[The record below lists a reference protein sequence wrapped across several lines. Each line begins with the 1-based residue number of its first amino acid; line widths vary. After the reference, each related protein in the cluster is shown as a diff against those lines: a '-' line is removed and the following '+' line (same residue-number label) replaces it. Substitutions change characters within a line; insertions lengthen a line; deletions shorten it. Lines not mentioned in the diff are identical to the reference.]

1 MATSAT
7 HSIATRY
14 KTLSLSWHHHHHHH
28 HHHQYHHHYHFQR
41 HRLDLCSD
49 AKHCL
54 HLFTSLQELMK
65 TFGGKNLHDV
75 DYSIMES
82 PLSPSLSL
90 VIYHFLSSCFRPFHL
105 FLSPAYQNARLNA
118 RHSCFIFRRSWF
130 NSQPGDRQYRLS
142 VVVVSLSLIM
152 RV

>member
-14 KTLSLSWHHHHHHH
+14 KALSLSWHHHY
-28 HHHQYHHHYHFQR
+28 QYHHHFQR

-65 TFGGKNLHDV
+65 TSGGKNLHDV
-75 DYSIMES
+75 DYSIMEYPS
-82 PLSPSLSL
+82 PSPRPRPPHSRNLSLSVVMFPSLSPVSFTRLPDFAVECVAFLLHISEVL
-90 VIYHFLSSCFRPFHL
+90 VQLSARRRPIQTQRCSGFTQCNHE
-105 FLSPAYQNARLNA
+105 SISN
-118 RHSCFIFRRSWF
+118 
-130 NSQPGDRQYRLS
+130 
-142 VVVVSLSLIM
+142 
-152 RV
+152 